1 MSDDL
6 EVTGTE
12 STASTAVFCSSFT
25 PHMFFPEIVLGL
37 SEICAW
43 NLAVVILTHALKFL
57 WQNMK
62 ASVAEQK
69 GRWQSARAMSISPCW
84 HLACSVQLGKTNG
97 KSSLPIQPLHANFVF
112 HMEAFLYSLSCLSF
126 CHVSFLSPF
135 RDFFFVSSSF
145 LFYLR
150 WGYQNCTWYLGS
162 RCSMNSHSDT
172 VILFFFL
179 RILNLRFSFFFW
191 LLLSNK
197 VMYS

>member
-135 RDFFFVSSSF
+135 RDFFCLFLL
-145 LFYLR
+145 LFYFT
-150 WGYQNCTWYLGS
+150 WGEDTRTALDIWEADATWI
-162 RCSMNSHSDT
+162 HT
-172 VILFFFL
+172 VTQSYFFFP
-179 RILNLRFSFFFW
+179 
-191 LLLSNK
+191 
-197 VMYS
+197 